1 MRLTQL
7 RSFHAVAL
15 ERGFT
20 RAGKRLHLSQPTI
33 TSQVRLLEETYKVQL
48 FHRDGNGVTPTAL
61 GEQLLKL
68 SQQIFSLEA
77 DAIHLLRD
85 AGQLKNGD
93 FRIAS
98 VGPHHISKML
108 VEFKKRHPGI
118 RISATL
124 GNSQEVV
131 ARLLDYRADIGVL
144 AHSIDDPRFLA
155 VPFGRYPIVIFASHD
170 HPLAKRKSIRLAD
183 LDGERLIL
191 RETGSTTRNELERA
205 LSKAG
210 VKTEVV
216 MESSSRELIRECV
229 LHGLGIAAVSE
240 IEYVPDPKLHMVFI
254 KDSDLH
260 IDAHVLCLRERYETR
275 MVQAFL
281 DTMPHATSAG
291 AKPAQRKA
299 ARTAHVPLP
308 RR

>member
-15 ERGFT
+15 QRGFT
-20 RAGKRLHLSQPTI
+20 RAGKLLHLSQPTI
-33 TSQVRLLEETYKVQL
+33 TTQVKLLEDAYNVQL
-48 FHRDGNGVTPTAL
+48 FLRDGNGVTPTAL
-61 GEQLLKL
+61 GEQLLKI

-93 FRIAS
+93 LRIAS

-124 GNSQEVV
+124 GNSQEVIG
-131 ARLLDYRADIGVL
+131 RLMDYRADIGVL
-144 AHSIDDPRFLA
+144 AHSIADPRFLT
-155 VPFGRYPIVIFASHD
+155 VPFRRYPIVIFTSTEHRFAS
-170 HPLAKRKSIRLAD
+170 RKSIRLAE
-183 LDGERLIL
+183 LEGEQMVF
-191 RETGSTTRNELERA
+191 RESGSTTREQLERA
-205 LSKAG
+205 LSASG

-229 LHGLGIAAVSE
+229 LNGLGIAAVSE
-240 IEYVPDPKLHMVFI
+240 IEYVPDPRLHCVAI
-254 KDSDLH
+254 KDVDLH
-260 IDAHVLCLRERYETR
+260 IDAHVLCLRERYDAR
-275 MVQAFL
+275 IVQAFL
-281 DTMPHATSAG
+281 ATMPGS
-291 AKPAQRKA
+291 PAIRSKSRTRKKG
-299 ARTAHVPLP
+299 
-308 RR
+308 

>member
-7 RSFHAVAL
+7 RSFHAVAI

-20 RAGKRLHLSQPTI
+20 RAGKLLHLSQPTI
-33 TSQVRLLEETYKVQL
+33 TSQVRSLEETYKVQL
-48 FHRDGNGVTPTAL
+48 FHRDGNGVTPTTL
-61 GEQLLKL
+61 GEQLLKI

-77 DAIHLLRD
+77 DALHLLRD

-108 VEFKKRHPGI
+108 VEFKKRYPGI

-131 ARLLDYRADIGVL
+131 AQLLDYRVDLGVL
-144 AHSIDDPRFLA
+144 ARSIDDPRFVA
-155 VPFGRYPIVIFASHD
+155 VPVGRYPIVIYTSRDHRFAS
-170 HPLAKRKSIRLAD
+170 RQWIRLKD
-183 LDGERLIL
+183 LEGERMIL
-191 RETGSTTRNELERA
+191 REPGSTTRSELERA
-205 LSKAG
+205 LSLAG
-210 VKTEVV
+210 VRIEVV

-229 LHGLGIAAVSE
+229 LHGLGIAAVTQ
-240 IEYVPDPKLHMVFI
+240 IEYAPDSRLHKVSV

-260 IDAHVLCLRERYETR
+260 IHAHVLCLRERYQTR
-275 MVQAFL
+275 MMQAFL
-281 DTMPHATSAG
+281 ST
-291 AKPAQRKA
+291 
-299 ARTAHVPLP
+299 VPRDEIMAP
-308 RR
+308 P